1 MSELAQCIAVGLA
14 GVGLGYVIPR
24 SRDVMTRLER
34 IDPDAKEREDEGRA
48 TLFEEIFAA
57 TPLAALIVG
66 PHNLIIQ
73 ANDAAGELFG
83 RTIEQMRGRAVVEAT
98 GSSELDRL
106 VLEVRESGDL
116 TRVVEY
122 NSVRLEATLRV
133 FAKCLSDRAIAL
145 IACDETALVNAERVR
160 REFLANVSHELRS
173 PLAGTKLMIETLH
186 AGHDDLQTREYFL
199 PRLSREIDRMVELVE
214 HLLEVARSESGRIHL
229 KKEPLAFERLIN
241 ENLDLLEGRILE
253 RDLRLKREL
262 AEVTLEADPAR
273 LAQVVLNFVENA
285 MRYTPPGG
293 VITVCL
299 AVVEGEAVLS
309 VADTGSG
316 VPFRD
321 LPHLFERFYV
331 VDRSRA
337 KDRGGLGVG
346 LAIVKRN
353 IEAHGGRVE
362 VVSEFGS
369 GSTFFAY
376 LPLLVAS
383 DKCD

>member
-1 MSELAQCIAVGLA
+1 
-14 GVGLGYVIPR
+14 
-24 SRDVMTRLER
+24 MTRIER
-34 IDPDAKEREDEGRA
+34 VDSVVKERENEERA
-48 TLFEEIFAA
+48 MPFEELFRAL
-57 TPLAALIVG
+57 PLAALIVG
-66 PHNLIIQ
+66 ARNRIIQ
-73 ANDAAGELFG
+73 ANGAAGELFG
-83 RTIEQMRGRAVVEAT
+83 RTAEQMRGRAVVEAT
-98 GSSELDRL
+98 GSTELDQL
-106 VLEVRESGDL
+106 VLEVCESGEL

-122 NSVRLEATLRV
+122 HSARLDATLRV
-133 FAKCLSDRAIAL
+133 FAKCLSDRSIAL
-145 IACDETALVNAERVR
+145 IALDETALVNAERVR

-186 AGHDDLQTREYFL
+186 ADHHELQTREYFL
-199 PRLSREIDRMVELVE
+199 PRLSREIDRMIELVE
-214 HLLEVARSESGRIHL
+214 HLLEVARSESGVIHL
-229 KKEPLAFERLIN
+229 KKEPLDFERLIN
-241 ENLDLLEGRILE
+241 ENLDLLEGRIFE
-253 RDLRLKREL
+253 RDLHLKREL
-262 AEVTLEADPAR
+262 TAVTLEADPAR

-293 VITVCL
+293 VITVRL

-316 VPFRD
+316 VPYRD

-353 IEAHGGRVE
+353 VEAHGGRVE

-376 LPLLVAS
+376 LPLLAVPNR
-383 DKCD
+383 CDRDH